1 MFRLKHMKNFN
12 IDKISCR
19 FYEKDLEQEFL
30 KHRWKKIWRNIK
42 ILLSIDIPI
51 GLIIRLDDIFKQGVG
66 YNPYYL
72 SYHFFTLIVM
82 LAFLLSSNNNKRKY
96 HQAYFLFS
104 AIGFMNCG
112 ALAYYF
118 SPVDFPVGAGVLPIL
133 LMLYLIIYP
142 FHFIN
147 SIIAVIGTTIPFSIV
162 VLSEGNMTLDQLPY
176 LLILPAIFLIANKR
190 AREIDFRR
198 EFFQNKALES
208 NRQLMQQ
215 TLKRYF
221 GEVLTEKI
229 LDDEGDL
236 KGDSI
241 WVSILFTDI
250 ASYSTIIE
258 HMSPETAVKFLN
270 EYFTAMHDIIDEH
283 KGQIVNYIGDSV
295 MVVFGAPEK
304 LDNHE
309 IISVKCAIQME
320 KKLNELNQKW
330 DETEF
335 SRYWKNHG
343 IKNITA
349 RTGIHTGGV
358 IAGNIGSDR
367 MLQYSTIGD
376 TVNVASRLE
385 QANKEFSTNI
395 LFSHEIYSSLTKEL
409 YGKSNYEGDINLK
422 GRDKK
427 TKVYSI

>member
-1 MFRLKHMKNFN
+1 MKNFN

-30 KHRWKKIWRNIK
+30 SYRWTKIWKNVK
-42 ILLSIDIPI
+42 VLFFFDTLI
-51 GLIIRLDDIFKQGVG
+51 GMLIRFDDIFIQGVG
-66 YNPYYL
+66 KAPYYL
-72 SYHFFTLIVM
+72 FYHFFSITLI
-82 LAFLLSSNNNKRKY
+82 LLFIFTSNENKKRY
-96 HQAYFLFS
+96 HQYYFMVQS
-104 AIGFMNCG
+104 IGFMNCG
-112 ALAYYF
+112 AITYYL
-118 SPVDFPVGAGVLPIL
+118 SEVVFPVGAGVLPIL
-133 LMLYLIIYP
+133 CMLYLIVFP

-147 SIIAVIGTTIPFSIV
+147 AIIAVIGTTVPFSIV
-162 VLSEGNMTLDQLPY
+162 ILSEGNMTIDQLAY
-176 LLILPAIFLIANKR
+176 LLAIPSIFLIVNKR
-190 AREIDFRR
+190 SREIDFRKD
-198 EFFQNKALES
+198 FFQNKELES
-208 NRQLMQQ
+208 NRQLMQK

-221 GEVLTEKI
+221 GETLSEKI

-270 EYFTAMHDIIDEH
+270 EYFSAMHDVIDKHE
-283 KGQIVNYIGDSV
+283 GQIVNYIGDSV

-309 IISVKCAIQME
+309 IISIKCAIEMKNKLDE
-320 KKLNELNQKW
+320 LNEKW

-343 IKNITA
+343 IEKITA

-385 QANKEFSTNI
+385 QANKDFSTDI

-409 YGKSNYEGDINLK
+409 YEKANYEGDINLK

-427 TKVYSI
+427 SKIYSI

>member
-1 MFRLKHMKNFN
+1 MKNFN
-12 IDKISCR
+12 IDKVSCR

-30 KHRWKKIWRNIK
+30 SYRWTKIWKNIK
-42 ILLSIDIPI
+42 VLLYFDILI
-51 GLIIRLDDIFKQGVG
+51 GMVVRFDDIFIQGAG
-66 YNPYYL
+66 KAPYYL
-72 SYHFFTLIVM
+72 FYHFFSITLM
-82 LAFLLSSNNNKRKY
+82 LLFIFTSNENKKRY
-96 HQAYFLFS
+96 HQYYFLVQS
-104 AIGFMNCG
+104 IGFMNCG
-112 ALAYYF
+112 AITYYL
-118 SPVDFPVGAGVLPIL
+118 SDVVFPVGAGVLPIL
-133 LMLYLIIYP
+133 CMLYLIVYP
-142 FHFIN
+142 FYFIN
-147 SIIAVIGTTIPFSIV
+147 AIIAIIGTTVPFSIV
-162 VLSEGNMTLDQLPY
+162 ILSEGNMTVDQLAY
-176 LLILPAIFLIANKR
+176 LLAIPSIFLIVNKR
-190 AREIDFRR
+190 SREIDFRKD
-198 EFFQNKALES
+198 FFQNKELES
-208 NRQLMQQ
+208 NRQLMQK

-221 GEVLTEKI
+221 GETLSEKI

-270 EYFTAMHDIIDEH
+270 EYFSAMHDVIDKH

-309 IISVKCAIQME
+309 IISVKCAIEME
-320 KKLNELNQKW
+320 NKLDELNKKW

-343 IKNITA
+343 IEKITA

-385 QANKEFSTNI
+385 QENKEFSTNI

-409 YGKSNYEGDINLK
+409 YEKSNYEGDINLK